1 MPPQTRE
8 LLLQVAAEHQLLA
21 DPGRD
26 AEYQKKNDLHSGD
39 RCELL
44 GDVPD
49 FFRVDVR
56 SGEFHQH
63 IADDC
68 EHQYRDC
75 PIGKRHN
82 EVIQPRPNSWPVLPK
97 QLAQGNLTHVY
108 SPYRQASQRPFI
120 GNGQT
125 VVQHQVQGLVAEVA
139 QLSHPGQGKSE
150 DYYHDQRSVPPGG
163 QQAAGRSRSRRH
175 VIVFG
180 CFEIQWL
187 RPSVMEDVV
196 IVAGVRTPVGKFQGA
211 LSSFSA
217 VQLGSLVVRE
227 ALHRARLNPDQV
239 DECIMGNVVSAG
251 LGQNPARQ
259 AAIFAGLSPAV
270 SAMTINKVCGSGLK
284 AVALAAQAIQTGNAG
299 IVIAGGMESMTNAP
313 YLLPQGRSGFRMG
326 NATVVDSMI
335 HDGLW
340 EIYNDYHMGVTGEH
354 VAEKHGITR
363 EEQDQ
368 YALNSHRKAAAAARA
383 CYLRSQILPIEIPAK
398 KKGEPPAT
406 LDHDESVR
414 EDASIEALRALKPAF
429 KKDGTVTA
437 GNAPGV
443 NDGAAA
449 VVVMSASKAASLGL
463 TPMVRIRAQATS
475 GIDPKWVMLAPVLGI
490 QRVLA
495 KAGWSKEDPDL
506 YELNEAFS
514 VQALGVMK
522 EVGLDPAKVN
532 VNGGAVAIGHPI
544 GASGAR
550 VLVALIYEMVR
561 RDAHRG
567 VAALCLGGG
576 NSVAM
581 AVER

>member
-1 MPPQTRE
+1 
-8 LLLQVAAEHQLLA
+8 
-21 DPGRD
+21 
-26 AEYQKKNDLHSGD
+26 
-39 RCELL
+39 
-44 GDVPD
+44 
-49 FFRVDVR
+49 
-56 SGEFHQH
+56 
-63 IADDC
+63 
-68 EHQYRDC
+68 
-75 PIGKRHN
+75 
-82 EVIQPRPNSWPVLPK
+82 
-97 QLAQGNLTHVY
+97 
-108 SPYRQASQRPFI
+108 
-120 GNGQT
+120 
-125 VVQHQVQGLVAEVA
+125 
-139 QLSHPGQGKSE
+139 
-150 DYYHDQRSVPPGG
+150 
-163 QQAAGRSRSRRH
+163 
-175 VIVFG
+175 
-180 CFEIQWL
+180 
-187 RPSVMEDVV
+187 
-196 IVAGVRTPVGKFQGA
+196 
-211 LSSFSA
+211 
-217 VQLGSLVVRE
+217 
-227 ALHRARLNPDQV
+227 
-239 DECIMGNVVSAG
+239 MGNVVSAG
-251 LGQNPARQ
+251 LGQNPGRQ
-259 AAIFAGLSPAV
+259 AALHGGLAPSV

-284 AVALAAQAIQTGNAG
+284 AVGLAVQAIQTGNAE
-299 IVIAGGMESMTNAP
+299 IVIAGGMESMTNTP

-363 EEQDQ
+363 EQQDE
-368 YALNSHRKAAAAARA
+368 YALNSHRKAAAAWHAG
-383 CYLRSQILPIEIPAK
+383 YLQSQMLSIELPPG
-398 KKGEPPAT
+398 KKGEAPT
-406 LDHDESVR
+406 TFDHDESVR
-414 EDASIEALRALKPAF
+414 EDASLEALRALKPAF

-449 VVVMSASKAASLGL
+449 VVVMSASKAQLLGL
-463 TPMVRIRAQATS
+463 SPLVHIRAQATS

-522 EVGLDPAKVN
+522 EVGMDPARVN

-550 VLVALIYEMVR
+550 ILVALIYEMMR
-561 RDAHRG
+561 RDVHRG